1 MSEESA
7 RRALAGARRV
17 VIKVGSQL
25 LATDAGTFSRVAE
38 GILSLLDEGREVV
51 LVTSGAIAL
60 GLEPL
65 GLKERPRDLVGLQAA
80 AAAGQ
85 SRLMRRWMDVLEGE
99 GGRRCAQVLLTHAD
113 LADRRRYLN
122 ARSALTRL
130 LSAGVIPVV
139 NENDTVSVE
148 EIKLGD
154 NDLLAAEVCGLVG
167 ASAVVLLTGADGLMS
182 GDPAKDPDARRVPY
196 IEDVFAAEKLAG
208 KPSKLGT
215 GGMATKLR
223 AAEVARRH
231 GATTVI
237 APGSREGVVAAV
249 FRGEDVGTVV
259 APPTESPARARKRWI
274 AHTLRPAGLLLVDDG
289 AVEALKRNASLLF
302 AGVREVKGR
311 FFEGD
316 CVEIASVTDGKVF
329 ARGLVT
335 LDAERARQVAG
346 KKTAVAREQLGEL
359 LPDELVHKD
368 DLVLMSA

>member
-1 MSEESA
+1 MNEASA
-7 RRALAGARRV
+7 RRLLGSARRV
-17 VIKVGSQL
+17 VVKVGSQL
-25 LATDAGTFSRVAE
+25 LATDEETFSRVAE
-38 GILSLLDEGREVV
+38 GLLSLLDEGRDVV

-65 GLKERPRDLVGLQAA
+65 GLKERPRELVGLQAA

-99 GGRRCAQVLLTHAD
+99 GGRRSAQVLLTHAD

-130 LSAGVIPVV
+130 LAAGVIPVV

-154 NDLLAAEVCGLVG
+154 NDLLAAEVCGLVD
-167 ASAVVLLTGADGLMS
+167 ASVVVLLTSAEGLMS
-182 GDPAKDPDARRVPY
+182 GDPAKDPEAKRLSYV
-196 IEDVFAAEKLAG
+196 EDLGAAEKLAG

-237 APGSREGVVAAV
+237 APGGRDGVLPAI

-259 APPTESPARARKRWI
+259 APPKESPARARKRWI
-274 AHTLRPAGLLLVDDG
+274 AHTLRPAGVLLVDDG
-289 AVEALKRNASLLF
+289 AVAALKGNASLLF
-302 AGVREVKGR
+302 AGVREVQGS
-311 FFEGD
+311 FLEGD
-316 CVEIASVTDGKVF
+316 CVEIASATDGHVF

-346 KKTAVAREQLGEL
+346 MKTGAARERLGEL
-359 LPDELVHKD
+359 LTDELVHKD
-368 DLVLMSA
+368 DLVLLGL